1 MKNFIKIFNRSQK
14 ISTIKLIILMLL
26 TTGLEILSL
35 NLIFII
41 IKYFSNPSEL
51 ASNKFFSFIKDFDIS
66 SDFILIL
73 FSIFFLLFLLKNFS
87 IIIYNWYHGSIMAK
101 LRAELSFTYFKGY
114 INLPKLFHLR
124 SNLSELVKNITIETD
139 YFVGALSACQ
149 TLILELIMLI
159 SITIFLFFID
169 FKIALYCFLVLF
181 IFSLIIY
188 NLNSKILSRMGR
200 ERAKFTQSR
209 LKTIF
214 EGLSGSQIFKASG
227 VKENLF
233 DKFNFYNNKLAKI
246 SRVAYFRTSLPKPLF
261 ELLVLA
267 LITISVFVFLQRGN
281 EIIKTLPILGTFL
294 AAGYRL
300 IPSFGKIMTAIQ
312 TYKFA
317 IANGSMLSK
326 VKEKFDL
333 NKNNVDKIKIRE
345 LKNKSLKI
353 KNLTFSYEKNIS
365 VEKNIIFKN
374 LNVEIKFGQKIGI
387 LGESGSGKSTLLD
400 LIMGLI
406 PAEKG
411 RISINGN
418 TIEDIKTQWQTK
430 IGCVPQNVFISD
442 QSLKNNI
449 AFGEDEKDIDFNKI
463 DKSIKISN
471 LDEFKNDLK
480 FGLNTI
486 LGENG
491 ARISGGQ
498 RQRIGI
504 ARAMYNNPDILILD
518 EATNALD
525 AKNEKKII
533 EEIFNNAVNKTIIL
547 VSHNKENFKFCDEVY
562 EIENKNLRKLIS

>member
-1 MKNFIKIFNRSQK
+1 
-14 ISTIKLIILMLL
+14 
-26 TTGLEILSL
+26 
-35 NLIFII
+35 
-41 IKYFSNPSEL
+41 
-51 ASNKFFSFIKDFDIS
+51 
-66 SDFILIL
+66 
-73 FSIFFLLFLLKNFS
+73 
-87 IIIYNWYHGSIMAK
+87 
-101 LRAELSFTYFKGY
+101 
-114 INLPKLFHLR
+114 
-124 SNLSELVKNITIETD
+124 
-139 YFVGALSACQ
+139 
-149 TLILELIMLI
+149 
-159 SITIFLFFID
+159 
-169 FKIALYCFLVLF
+169 
-181 IFSLIIY
+181 
-188 NLNSKILSRMGR
+188 
-200 ERAKFTQSR
+200 
-209 LKTIF
+209 
-214 EGLSGSQIFKASG
+214 
-227 VKENLF
+227 
-233 DKFNFYNNKLAKI
+233 
-246 SRVAYFRTSLPKPLF
+246 
-261 ELLVLA
+261 
-267 LITISVFVFLQRGN
+267 
-281 EIIKTLPILGTFL
+281 
-294 AAGYRL
+294 
-300 IPSFGKIMTAIQ
+300 
-312 TYKFA
+312 
-317 IANGSMLSK
+317 
-326 VKEKFDL
+326 
-333 NKNNVDKIKIRE
+333 
-345 LKNKSLKI
+345 
-353 KNLTFSYEKNIS
+353 
-365 VEKNIIFKN
+365 
-374 LNVEIKFGQKIGI
+374 
-387 LGESGSGKSTLLD
+387 
-400 LIMGLI
+400 MGLI